1 MRELGLAMKAGPIV
15 AIQRGSPAEK
25 ADLHVGDLIVEAN
38 GEPIGDPL
46 SLSQRLTPTPDD
58 AGAVNLT
65 VETKDRQG
73 HPVRRTISVTR
84 RPPLQSPTQMP
95 MNPTSIESIG
105 VAFEVT
111 YVVADVS
118 PGGPAANSGIVPGDV
133 ITEVQLVSEDEQHA
147 KILQRRGDKRVFD
160 AVKIQPGEKSWPDV
174 SYLLQMVFP
183 DTKVKVTWLRDGKT
197 MSATLSP
204 RDSTTFFNDTRGLKL
219 VVDFEERIAKDWKEA
234 AALGF
239 REARDQLTQVLT
251 ILHRFASFRLS
262 PTNLSGPL
270 GIIDVAGKF
279 ASQGVS
285 PLLLFLTMLSANLAV
300 LNFLP
305 IPALDGGHML
315 FLTAEAIRGKPVDEK
330 LQIRLTVAGV
340 ICLLSLM
347 IFATAMDVHRWF
359 G

>member
-1 MRELGLAMKAGPIV
+1 V
-15 AIQRGSPAEK
+15 AIQKGSPAEK
-25 ADLHVGDLIVEAN
+25 ADLHVGDLIVEVN
-38 GEPIGDPL
+38 GQPIGDPL
-46 SLSQRLTPTPDD
+46 SLSQRMTPTPDD

-73 HPVRRTISVTR
+73 HPVRRTISVMR
-84 RPPLQSPTQMP
+84 NPPLQSPSQMP

-105 VAFEVT
+105 VALDVT
-111 YVVADVS
+111 SEVADVS
-118 PGGPAANSGIVPGDV
+118 PDGPAATSGIAAGDV
-133 ITEVQLVSEDEQHA
+133 VTEVQLVCDDEQRA
-147 KILQRRGDKRVFD
+147 KALQQIFEKRVLD
-160 AVKIQPGEKSWPDV
+160 PMKLQPGHKSWPEV
-174 SYLLQMVFP
+174 NYILQMVFP
-183 DTKVKVTWLRDGKT
+183 DTKVKLTWKHGDKT
-197 MSATLSP
+197 QSATLAP
-204 RDSTTFFNDTRGLKL
+204 RASTTFFSDTRGLKL
-219 VVDFEERIAKDWKEA
+219 VVDFEERFAKTWKEA

-330 LQIRLTVAGV
+330 LQMRLTVAGV